1 MRAEDERFIG
11 HQIRPEGVDC
21 KLKEL
26 KAAMSG
32 LDDAQGKEN
41 AATTSEGHF

>member
-1 MRAEDERFIG
+1 MHTEDGRFIG
-11 HQIRPEGVDC
+11 HQIRSEGIDC

-32 LDDAQGKEN
+32 AR
-41 AATTSEGHF
+41 EGERSDNV